1 MKKLPAIVGFIFISG
16 MIACSSKPIPAPSKP
31 TATAKVDSIPTVAVA
46 PKINSVEVLLTE
58 LPLMR
63 FPLNIAVDSFR
74 NKKTIPLSLNENSP
88 WFSQSMQF
96 REGTKVEAIGKFYSD
111 MKNIG
116 VLFFVASPG
125 EFEDEAGKEE
135 IILSLFN
142 TETGTVESRSLALK
156 GDGMLG
162 SSVMKNNEEGKKFV
176 RLEMAEIKVTLQS
189 FSIEKGKFALKKS
202 SDKKFPSNEKGLK
215 ESNLLTKSWLK

>member
-1 MKKLPAIVGFIFISG
+1 MKKLLATVGIIFVIG
-16 MIACSSKPIPAPSKP
+16 MIACSTKPIPVPSK
-31 TATAKVDSIPTVAVA
+31 TTTTAKSDSIPAVGEL
-46 PKINSVEVLLTE
+46 PKINSVEMLLTE

-63 FPLNIAVDSFR
+63 FPLNIAVDSVR
-74 NKKTIPLSLNENSP
+74 NKKAIPLSLNENSP
-88 WFSQSMQF
+88 WFSKSMQF
-96 REGTKVEAIGKFYSD
+96 REGTNVEAIGKFYSD
-111 MKNIG
+111 MKNLG
-116 VLFFVASPG
+116 VLFFVTSPG

-156 GDGMLG
+156 GDGMLA

-176 RLEMAEIKVTLQS
+176 RLEMTEIKVTLQS

-202 SDKKFPSNEKGLK
+202 SDKNFPANEKGLK